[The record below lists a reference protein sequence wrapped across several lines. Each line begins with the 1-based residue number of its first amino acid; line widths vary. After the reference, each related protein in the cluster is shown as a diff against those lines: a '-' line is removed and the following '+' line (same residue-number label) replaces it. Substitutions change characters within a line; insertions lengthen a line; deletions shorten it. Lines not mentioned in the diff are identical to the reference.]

1 MLSIGELDLWK
12 TQAVSGK
19 ALDPQKAVRVITEL
33 QTARPE
39 IALLMAKVAATR
51 PDRVRDRRAYRRR

>member
-19 ALDPQKAVRVITEL
+19 ALDSQKVVRVITEL
-33 QTARPE
+33 QTARRE
-39 IALLMAKVAATR
+39 IALLMAKVAELE
-51 PDRVRDRRAYRRR
+51 RR